1 MEGFFR
7 LKNRILAA
15 VLLGMPV
22 PFAFGSATPAIPPP
36 TYGAV
41 PYGPDRANLLDVWL
55 VPGREAPTPVVIFF
69 HSGAW
74 RGGSRREVATEGLR
88 EFLDAGIAVVAVDYR
103 FVDQAIEEGI
113 VPPVRAP
120 MMDCARAVQYVRH
133 MADTWGL
140 EKKRIAFAGRSA
152 GACTALWLGM
162 HPDMAD
168 ASSSDLVL
176 RESTRPFCIGVV
188 DAQTSLDPRD
198 MRAWFGDGAQYGGH
212 AFGLEKNPDETPK
225 DAFARFEAARDE
237 LLPLIQQY
245 SPISF
250 VSGNAPPMFL
260 FYDLPPPGNGVHGAE
275 FGLKL
280 QQRLRDAGACCEIS
294 WPAKNPTP
302 GMNQKTFIIER
313 LSAGPE

>member
-1 MEGFFR
+1 MAVSFP
-7 LKNRILAA
+7 LKSSIRVA
-15 VLLGMPV
+15 VWLGMLLPV
-22 PFAFGSATPAIPPP
+22 ASGFATPTILPPSH
-36 TYGAV
+36 GAV
-41 PYGPDRANLLDVWL
+41 EYGPDASNLLDVWL
-55 VPGREAPTPVVIFF
+55 VPGGKIPTPAVIFF

-120 MMDCARAVQYVRH
+120 MMDCARAVQHVRH

-140 EKKRIAFAGRSA
+140 DKKRIAFAGRSA

-162 HPDMAD
+162 HPDLAD
-168 ASSSDLVL
+168 ASSPDPVL
-176 RESTRPFCIGVV
+176 RESTRPSCIGVV
-188 DAQTSLDPRD
+188 DAQTSLDPCD
-198 MRAWFGDGAQYGGH
+198 MRAWFGDDAQYGGH
-212 AFGLEKNPDETPK
+212 AFGLEPKPDETPK

-245 SPISF
+245 SPICF

-280 QQRLRDAGACCEIS
+280 QERLQAADACCEVG
-294 WPAKNPTP
+294 WPVKESSLKR
-302 GMNQKTFIIER
+302 NQKTFIIGK
-313 LSAGPE
+313 LSPGLE